1 MYVCTHM
8 NHICTHNG
16 ALSSASVFTGTTWY
30 HTHVLYK
37 FYIYICMRV
46 WCVLYIIYI
55 IWKWFFYNWN
65 SVYVST
71 IVWTWHTVE
80 SSFKTDQYNTI
91 SKHQLVFQWQSKK
104 IWLIKSKMPYMYH
117 ELKKCSLVVVHPF
130 YNSSLLKFDM
140 NSKKANSRP
149 LNPYL

>member
-1 MYVCTHM
+1 MNVKMYTA
-8 NHICTHNG
+8 T
-16 ALSSASVFTGTTWY
+16 TGEVRRYPTYPAGNKKGEYNITYYLPWY
-30 HTHVLYK
+30 IK
-37 FYIYICMRV
+37 FYIYLYA
-46 WCVLYIIYI
+46 CVMCAFK